1 MNALHSLWKAQADRI
16 EALSL
21 RERCIMLASIALAL
35 GALADWW
42 AISPAM
48 AERGQLSAQLRK
60 QATELSVMRAQLSA
74 GRQALPD
81 TPLSRQLAAIEQ
93 ARSERDALEARVR
106 GLLAGRTELARL
118 NDVLDEVLR
127 RHERLTLIRLS
138 TVTDLPPS
146 APVRNG
152 AAAIHWRG
160 VDLSVAGR
168 YLDLMQYLA
177 DLERTLP
184 GLRWGE
190 LHIASKTTPPE
201 LTVRLLMAGET
212 P

>member
-1 MNALHSLWKAQADRI
+1 MKALRALWKLQAHRI
-16 EALSL
+16 DALSL
-21 RERCIMLASIALAL
+21 RERFIMFASIALAL

-48 AERGQLSAQLRK
+48 AERRQLTAQSRK
-60 QATELSVMRAQLSA
+60 QTAELGVMRAQLSA
-74 GRQALPD
+74 GRQGLPD
-81 TPLSRQLAAIEQ
+81 TPLNRQLAAIERAQ
-93 ARSERDALEARVR
+93 GEREALEAQLR

-127 RHERLTLIRLS
+127 RHERLTLIRLT

-146 APVRNG
+146 APANQG

-168 YLDLMQYLA
+168 YLELMQYLA

-190 LHIASKTTPPE
+190 LHIATKTTPPE
-201 LTVRLLMAGET
+201 LTVRLLMVGEA